1 MSKLRVAIFQ
11 EIFANRNRRGP
22 HSFFPTLVAS
32 YQKQKNTR
40 CEVFLFVRTDNVEQ
54 LKKEYPEYL
63 LHDHVVF
70 LETYNN
76 RFKKILENADL
87 LWKLI
92 KLRIGVLHT
101 LSYSLDH
108 GPTPALKFLVKW
120 RVFLK
125 TKLAFLVTYPRIP
138 EAYANNFQGAFSNDI
153 KYKII
158 FNSVRFDGMYAWY
171 DDFIEWAKQ
180 SGEFPQNPL
189 FKCIDSRFC
198 DIEKYRPLEKKK
210 QIVWASA
217 LVDFKRPVMF
227 VEALDC
233 VNKERPELLRDFEV
247 VMYGSGPLEEEV
259 RSAMG
264 RAGLESMMTLH
275 TNVNNMAPVVNHSMI
290 YVSTQSSENF
300 PSLAMNEAMAAGNVI
315 IACNVGRT
323 YLFVKDG
330 KNGLLAKSDDVRGMA
345 DVMIEC
351 LKNPHNWPAM
361 MAYSRELCETVHTP
375 ENFIKELED
384 FWIELSK

>member
-1 MSKLRVAIFQ
+1 MSRLRVAIFQ

-32 YQKQKNTR
+32 YQKQTGTR
-40 CEVFLFVRTDNVEQ
+40 CEVFLFVRTDDVEQ

-70 LETYNN
+70 LKTHNN
-76 RFKKILENADL
+76 RFKKFLENADL
-87 LWKLI
+87 VWKLI
-92 KLRIGVLHT
+92 SYRISVLHT

-108 GPTPALKFLVKW
+108 GPTPALKFLVRW
-120 RVFLK
+120 RSVLRK
-125 TKLAFLVTYPRIP
+125 KLAFLVTYPRIP
-138 EAYANNFQGAFSNDI
+138 EAYANQFQGAFSNDI

-158 FNSVRFDGMYAWY
+158 FNSVRFDGVYAWY
-171 DDFIEWAKQ
+171 DDFIEWAKT
-180 SGEFPQNPL
+180 SGEFPHQPL

-198 DIEKYRPLEKKK
+198 DILKYRPLEKKK
-210 QIVWASA
+210 QMVWASA

-227 VEALDC
+227 VDALTLIQR
-233 VNKERPELLRDFEV
+233 ERPELLEGFEIF
-247 VMYGSGPLEEEV
+247 MYGSGPLEDEV
-259 RSAMG
+259 KT
-264 RAGLESMMTLH
+264 GLASGGLSDKVKLV

-290 YVSTQSSENF
+290 YVSTQSGENF

-315 IACNVGRT
+315 LACNVGRT

-330 KNGLLAKSDDVRGMA
+330 RNGMLAKTDDVRGMA
-345 DVMIEC
+345 DVIMEC
-351 LKNPHNWPAM
+351 LASPDRWTPM

-384 FWIELSK
+384 FWIELAK